1 MRKRTAVIAA
11 VTVLAIGGGVA
22 YAAWSSSGS
31 GSGSVASTTS
41 ANSTISPVAGAVG
54 LYPGHTVS
62 FQVTINNPND
72 YPVTVTR
79 KVRVTNPNN
88 LDIKVTRLDTL
99 VGRPSPNCPANA
111 VTVDALAAPVLVAKN
126 ASADVNLTVRMAR
139 TAPDTCKNLVFPLTY
154 SGTAIKP

>member
-1 MRKRTAVIAA
+1 MRRALIVLTALLVLSPVSSAADNPAKAFTIADVGA
-11 VTVLAIGGGVA
+11 VTGLVPGG
-22 YAAWSSSGS
+22 
-31 GSGSVASTTS
+31 
-41 ANSTISPVAGAVG
+41 
-54 LYPGHTVS
+54 
-62 FQVTINNPND
+62 
-72 YPVTVTR
+72 TVTR

-88 LDIKVTRLDTL
+88 QDIKVTRLDTS

-111 VTVDALAAPVLVAKN
+111 VTADALAAPVLVAKN